1 MEQHASPKRMDK
13 PFMSHSKNPRRP
25 LSDRMDCLWLR
36 IENIAIKVFLL
47 SPLSSSQPYLFIKNV
62 ICPFFWI
69 FIFNTTLQIKYLM
82 ANKLISCP
90 IEGTINYTQYSI
102 PEALLSPTSDA
113 DADRNITPF
122 TKILYSR
129 GNIVGNVASSA
140 QSLDNTSTEMDL
152 TIDQNKSSLVFLF
165 WYLILLSILFLP
177 YSFLLFPF
185 VCVGIG
191 LRVFVRMM

>member
-1 MEQHASPKRMDK
+1 
-13 PFMSHSKNPRRP
+13 
-25 LSDRMDCLWLR
+25 
-36 IENIAIKVFLL
+36 
-47 SPLSSSQPYLFIKNV
+47 
-62 ICPFFWI
+62 
-69 FIFNTTLQIKYLM
+69 M

-90 IEGTINYTQYSI
+90 TEGTINYTQYPI
-102 PEALLSPTSDA
+102 PEALLSPTADA

-129 GNIVGNVASSA
+129 GNIAGNVASSA

-152 TIDQNKSSLVFLF
+152 TIDQNKSCLVFLF

-177 YSFLLFPF
+177 SSFLLFPF